1 MTHSIPALVR
11 TFVSILVLIAL
22 SAAPA
27 AAQWAAEPQGFAK
40 VGGYAG
46 FAGTLDFT
54 LDGETF
60 DGLTFYQEI
69 DGDEIFILPRLDKKP
84 LFKGILGFRG
94 RQGAIEV
101 SYERANF
108 PGTFADEP
116 VDSVFQSVNIDGRLF
131 LLTNTRFQPHILVG
145 GAFPWLRVKEGSA
158 LNEDIGDA
166 RFRGYGINSEAGV
179 TLYPHPQFGIGVG
192 YSYRWLWFDRAS
204 GASDRLGDL
213 RPRFRETAKGV
224 VVTGLVTF

>member
-1 MTHSIPALVR
+1 MTHAIPVSVR
-11 TFVSILVLIAL
+11 TLISVVLLVGVF
-22 SAAPA
+22 AAPA
-27 AAQWAAEPQGFAK
+27 AAQWGDEQQGFAK
-40 VGGYAG
+40 KGGYAG

-84 LFKGILGFRG
+84 LFKGILGYRA
-94 RQGAIEV
+94 RQGALEI
-101 SYERANF
+101 SYERADF

-116 VDSVFQSVNIDGRLF
+116 VDSVFQSINIDGRLF
-131 LLTNTRFQPHILVG
+131 FLTDTRFQPHVRVG

-158 LNEDIGDA
+158 LREDVGDA
-166 RFRGYGINSEAGV
+166 RFRGYGVNTEAGV
-179 TLYPHPQFGIGVG
+179 TLYPHPQFGIAVG